1 VERRLAYEES
11 IRMPL
16 VMRYPKEI
24 RAGMRIDEMALGID
38 MAPTMFELAGVPI
51 PNDIEGA
58 SHLPLWR
65 RQFED
70 WREHF
75 LIEYYSD
82 TVFPRM
88 DHLGYQAVRTTQ
100 WKYIRYRELEGMD
113 ELYDLEADPYE
124 MRNLIDAPEAQD
136 VLARLQSELN
146 AFAPDKTA

>member
-1 VERRLAYEES
+1 
-11 IRMPL
+11 
-16 VMRYPKEI
+16 
-24 RAGMRIDEMALGID
+24 
-38 MAPTMFELAGVPI
+38 
-51 PNDIEGA
+51 
-58 SHLPLWR
+58 
-65 RQFED
+65 
-70 WREHF
+70 
-75 LIEYYSD
+75 
-82 TVFPRM
+82 M